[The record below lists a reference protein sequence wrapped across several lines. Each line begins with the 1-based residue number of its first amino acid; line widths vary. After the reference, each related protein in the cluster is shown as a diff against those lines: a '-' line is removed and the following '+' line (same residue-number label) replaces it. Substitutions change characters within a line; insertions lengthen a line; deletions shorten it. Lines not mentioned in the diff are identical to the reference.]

1 MLVITEAL
9 CNGNYTALISA
20 SGRIHCTLVVCNSE
34 RVTVIL
40 HSTFLKFHWSSVV
53 SVLSGC
59 YMAGAKWNCCHLG
72 TCFEYT
78 TPHTSLHCHLIWS
91 HIRRMHVCLAV
102 TCHLHLW
109 QNDWDPSWTTVGT
122 LWWNDTE
129 NNLIRICRENWPW
142 GRNFLLIVLGVEP
155 ITFWSGVWHSTTKL
169 SLLFTNH
176 WTHQFYHQLLV
187 ECTREWTP

>member
-1 MLVITEAL
+1 MSRWYIGDVCIYTQSTAISLKMSQLHNLDCRVMLVITEAL

-102 TCHLHLW
+102 TA
-109 QNDWDPSWTTVGT
+109 TYAFGIMTG
-122 LWWNDTE
+122 
-129 NNLIRICRENWPW
+129 I
-142 GRNFLLIVLGVEP
+142 FYMLL
-155 ITFWSGVWHSTTKL
+155 
-169 SLLFTNH
+169 
-176 WTHQFYHQLLV
+176 Q
-187 ECTREWTP
+187 